1 MALYVSISGVN
12 KRVVGVW
19 VSVAG
24 VWKKVTAMHTS
35 VVDTYKLFYTSGTAI
50 NPLPGGN
57 LSAQSYVVDGVP
69 NSAAAQFKFNANGTT
84 TATALDEEVVNTLA
98 GQRWF
103 SDLPDTAYEIY
114 ATVTSATG
122 PGTTIGMIGSW
133 VPLSSEPA
141 FGAAKGVLTVGARI
155 VQMKFKIRRASD
167 GVIVSNDTNT
177 YQFTA
182 NLFNDPGGG
191 GGGEPL

>member
-1 MALYVSISGVN
+1 MTLHVSISGVQ

-19 VSVAG
+19 VGIGG
-24 VWKKVTAMHTS
+24 VWKKVTTMHTS
-35 VVDTYKLFYTSGTAI
+35 VVGSYKLFFSSGNII

-57 LSAQSYVVDGVP
+57 LSAQSYVVDGIP
-69 NSAAAQFKFNANGTT
+69 NSAVAQFKFNANGTT
-84 TATALDEEVVNTLA
+84 TATAMDEEVVNTLI

-103 SDLPDTAYEIY
+103 SDVPDGAYEIY

-122 PGTTIGMIGSW
+122 PGTTIGTTNSW

-141 FGAAKGVLTVGARI
+141 FGAAKGVLTTGARI

-167 GVIVSNDTNT
+167 GAIVSNDTNT

-191 GGGEPL
+191 GGEPL